1 MNSTDANRGAYLD
14 NAATTPMLPEA
25 LEVLYR
31 ESSQVGNASSLHGA
45 GRRARKV
52 VEESREKLAAAVG
65 AKPQEIIFTASGTEA
80 NNLAVKGMYWNAR
93 TKSEDK
99 RAIASTPIEH
109 HAILDPLEW
118 LEREDGATLHF
129 AQVDS
134 DGVAKVENV
143 ADIFSEHSREISF
156 LTIMHS
162 NNEVGAIQPVSECAA
177 IAQEYQIPTHTDA
190 VQSFGKV
197 PVDFGKLGVSAM
209 TISAHKVGGPLG
221 VAALIAKKSLELT
234 PLLHGG
240 GQEREVRSGTL
251 HTPAIAAFATAAEI
265 SQRRLLDNQIRIRD
279 LRQRLIAGITAVV
292 PDVRLNGG
300 HNTLPGIAHFTF
312 AGAEGDALLLLL
324 DAQGVACSTGSAC
337 SAGIAQPSH
346 VLIAMGLAPKVA
358 RSSIRFSIGP
368 TTTSDEIDKAISVI
382 GDVVARARAAGVK

>member
-1 MNSTDANRGAYLD
+1 
-14 NAATTPMLPEA
+14 MLPEA

-80 NNLAVKGMYWNAR
+80 NNLAVKGIYWNVR
-93 TKSEDK
+93 GKIVDKS
-99 RAIASTPIEH
+99 AIASTPIEH

-118 LEREDGATLHF
+118 LEREDGATLHL

-134 DGVAKVENV
+134 AGVTNV
-143 ADIFSEHSREISF
+143 DSVAEIFSQHSQQISL

-162 NNEVGAIQPVSECAA
+162 NNEVGALQPVAECVA
-177 IAQEYQIPTHTDA
+177 IAREYDILTHTDA

-197 PVDFGKLGVSAM
+197 PVNFGNLGVDAM
-209 TISAHKVGGPLG
+209 TISAHKIGGPLG
-221 VAALIAKKSLELT
+221 VAALVAKKNLELT

-240 GQEREVRSGTL
+240 GQEREIRSGTL

-265 SQRRLLDNQIRIRD
+265 SQARLHENELRIST
-279 LRQRLIAGITAVV
+279 LRQRLIAGIMAAV

-300 HNTLPGIAHFTF
+300 DKTLPGIAHFTF

-324 DAQGVACSTGSAC
+324 DAQGVQCSTGSAC

-346 VLIAMGLAPKVA
+346 VLLAMGMAPKGA

-368 TTTSDEIDKAISVI
+368 TTTSEEIDQAIAVI
-382 GDVVARARAAGVK
+382 GEVVSRARAAGVK